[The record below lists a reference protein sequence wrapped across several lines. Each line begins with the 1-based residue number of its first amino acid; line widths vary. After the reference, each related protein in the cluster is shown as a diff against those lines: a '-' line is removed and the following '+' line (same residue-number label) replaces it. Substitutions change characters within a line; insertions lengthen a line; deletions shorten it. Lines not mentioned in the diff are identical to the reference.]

1 MTTKPKAKQYYDRN
15 RPKYVNCSYCGEA
28 LPDEEIRMQAAN
40 HRACFKFAIHTKAA
54 WGEK

>member
-1 MTTKPKAKQYYDRN
+1 MTTETHHKNWYDRK
-15 RPKYVNCSYCGEA
+15 RPKYTTCSYCGEA

-40 HRACFKFAIHTKAA
+40 HRACWKFSIHTKAA